1 MTGATF
7 ARMTDKALS
16 WCMGALLSPN
26 YRHTPFSRALECTL
40 GSEEARRMRLR
51 ARQCEPDE
59 PLSEVTFEFPRMD
72 AQEMHEAYIA
82 MFASMTAYFAMAET
96 AKGTPDFEDFQSAA
110 MFCGAVLQEL
120 KCRRMPQS
128 RKLVA

>member
-1 MTGATF
+1 MESATLTQL
-7 ARMTDKALS
+7 TDLALS

-26 YRHTPFSRALECTL
+26 YRHTPFSRALECAL

-59 PLSEVTFEFPRMD
+59 PPSEVAFKFPRMD
-72 AQEMHEAYIA
+72 AQELHEAYTA
-82 MFASMTAYFAMAET
+82 MFASAAGYFAMAET

-120 KCRRMPQS
+120 KCSRMPQS